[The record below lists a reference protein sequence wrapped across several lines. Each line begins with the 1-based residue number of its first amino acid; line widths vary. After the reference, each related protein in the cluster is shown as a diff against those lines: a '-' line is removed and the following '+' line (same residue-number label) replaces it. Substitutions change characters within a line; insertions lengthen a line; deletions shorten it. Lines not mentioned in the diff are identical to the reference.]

1 MNRSVTYKL
10 DKFTDCLDGDA
21 RKIASF
27 TIRTTDGTD
36 ETYAAKKAESTGNS
50 MTEELI
56 RFSIVGYSV
65 VVNETE
71 VDPNTTLATQ
81 KVTQQAISVKQ
92 PFLSFDNW
100 STKARNFV
108 VAAWKRLSTPN
119 EVEIADFFASA
130 SETE

>member
-1 MNRSVTYKL
+1 MHRSVNYKL
-10 DKFTDCLDGDA
+10 NKFTDCLDGES
-21 RKIASF
+21 RKITSF

-56 RFSIVGYSV
+56 RFSLVSYTVAGDTAAPGEEPTDRTI
-65 VVNETE
+65 E
-71 VDPNTTLATQ
+71 
-81 KVTQQAISVKQ
+81 VKQ
-92 PFLSFDNW
+92 PFLAFDNW

-130 SETE
+130 SETA

>member
-21 RKIASF
+21 RKISSF

-56 RFSIVGYSV
+56 RFSITGYSV
-65 VVNETE
+65 VVNE
-71 VDPNTTLATQ
+71 Q
-81 KVTQQAISVKQ
+81 KEGEPAVVTSQVVMVKQ
-92 PFLSFDNW
+92 PFLAFDNW

-130 SETE
+130 LETE